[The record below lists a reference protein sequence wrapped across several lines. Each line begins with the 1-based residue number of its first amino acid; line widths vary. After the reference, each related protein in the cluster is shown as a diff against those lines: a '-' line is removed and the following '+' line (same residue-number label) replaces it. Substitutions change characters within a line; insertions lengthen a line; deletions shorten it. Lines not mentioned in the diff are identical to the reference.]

1 MAIES
6 MITGIQHIG
15 IPCADLDETIR
26 FYEGLGFQL
35 TWRAAPGSA
44 GNVAFLQKGT
54 CVIETYTGAPL
65 ARANG
70 AVDHIAL
77 NVTNIE
83 SVFAWINASETYQS
97 LDAEIQQLPFFER
110 GVRFFRI
117 SGPNG
122 ETVEFNQIL

>member
-1 MAIES
+1 MARRAR
-6 MITGIQHIG
+6 QRRQCRL
-15 IPCADLDETIR
+15 PA
-26 FYEGLGFQL
+26 EGHLRHRNL
-35 TWRAAPGSA
+35 
-44 GNVAFLQKGT
+44 
-54 CVIETYTGAPL
+54 Y
-65 ARANG
+65 G

-77 NVTNIE
+77 NVTDIE